1 EVRASNA
8 AALAMYRKLGF
19 VQKSVRKGYY
29 DHPREDAVIMMRE
42 LLEKGGHTMLS
53 EDPAIL
59 DLVRKESPEFRTL
72 EETHQRLEHQL
83 AELTRLHF
91 LTPEEEQRKKRIQ
104 FDKLATK
111 EALLGGITLSMP
123 VFLYHLWKFIEPA
136 LLPGERRW
144 IVPFL
149 AIASVFFAMG
159 VSFANFVIVPL
170 ALQFMLQFG
179 IDRALVP
186 QLGVG
191 FYVDF
196 NVKFLLTFGFA
207 FELPLAI
214 TLLSRLRVVTPDL
227 LALYSKHAIMF
238 IIILSAILTPTSD
251 LFNL

>member
-1 EVRASNA
+1 MVDGSFRLLPMQESDLDEVLALEQRSFSEPWSRKMFLGELHGNAFATNLVLRAGEAGFGEGVGAGTLLGYIMFWMVFEELHLMNLAVRPEVRRRGLGTALVRHALTAGAAPGARMALLEVRASNA

-59 DLVRKESPEFRTL
+59 DLLRKESPEFRTL

-111 EALLGGITLSMP
+111 D
-123 VFLYHLWKFIEPA
+123 K
-136 LLPGERRW
+136 
-144 IVPFL
+144 L
-149 AIASVFFAMG
+149 AEIIRQFKHQRS
-159 VSFANFVIVPL
+159 L
-170 ALQFMLQFG
+170 AAG
-179 IDRALVP
+179 P
-186 QLGVG
+186 
-191 FYVDF
+191 
-196 NVKFLLTFGFA
+196 
-207 FELPLAI
+207 
-214 TLLSRLRVVTPDL
+214 S
-227 LALYSKHAIMF
+227 S
-238 IIILSAILTPTSD
+238 
-251 LFNL
+251 